1 MVSALL
7 ARLVAVELCWRAT
20 SSGFTCGNGCVI
32 SSYAVN
38 DATCDCTGCE
48 DENVWTC
55 ASCAGGCP
63 SSCGSFTYCIS
74 YAPSP
79 SPRRAQS
86 PSPSPSYS
94 RNTSSSFGLIVGI
107 VAIFM
112 GLVCLVSGMAVC
124 IKMSEDSGTN
134 SAKSGLQAVVIGG
147 PAKVRNFGSL
157 QLVPLSEEAFSIVP
171 GYWARSVGN
180 LKNADSAE
188 CCYHSVPRD
197 RLSFDELFYVSFEN
211 IQYFQ
216 ALMDR
221 TYRPIATQDRAC
233 PTKAHVKTPGGCPC
247 VRPGGVP
254 GLPTGFQVKRVIRV
268 EDSEMFNRYIT
279 RREQI
284 KMRGS
289 CAPPD
294 PAFFTSEAMT
304 DGSMDSVLGELSTDL
319 NEVYLWHGTQV
330 RAGLRIAQDDF
341 KMTFAGSGAGTMYG
355 KGFYFCES
363 CTKADEYAE
372 DEPGG
377 YYKGMRALLLCRIC
391 VGKFHY
397 TLDREPTAIDHFH
410 SGITD
415 STIGDR
421 AKSVNTYREVAI
433 YDADQVYPE
442 YLVIYQRLFQGET
455 IQPLQKEL
463 PFLLENPLYWT
474 NEIKDLIQRLADG
487 SCSGELHQVNQV
499 HRVED
504 SGLWCRYLRW
514 KRRVSAGGE
523 ACVPPNELDGNP
535 ESGHVL
541 TDKILADFHGD
552 EAISVENM
560 TPGLNEMLLWHGTSA
575 EAAKAIATDGFL
587 ITSSF
592 SHGRR
597 FGHGVYLAEDLSKSL
612 SYCKESDGIYYVLL
626 CRATCGHIHY
636 TEKKHALEAHVH
648 AKSMGK
654 TCVLANPD
662 KKGPREYILFSADQV
677 YPEYIVEFV
686 PKGKAKF
693 TDIFVPEMEDDR

>member
-1 MVSALL
+1 
-7 ARLVAVELCWRAT
+7 
-20 SSGFTCGNGCVI
+20 
-32 SSYAVN
+32 
-38 DATCDCTGCE
+38 
-48 DENVWTC
+48 
-55 ASCAGGCP
+55 
-63 SSCGSFTYCIS
+63 
-74 YAPSP
+74 
-79 SPRRAQS
+79 
-86 PSPSPSYS
+86 
-94 RNTSSSFGLIVGI
+94 
-107 VAIFM
+107 M

-294 PAFFTSEAMT
+294 PAFFTSEVGGVFENQGTLCNIDPQIVGSPLSSEVTIFPETPPEAMT

-363 CTKADEYAE
+363 C
-372 DEPGG
+372 
-377 YYKGMRALLLCRIC
+377 
-391 VGKFHY
+391 Y
-397 TLDREPTAIDHFH
+397 TPLGHFFY
-410 SGITD
+410 SC
-415 STIGDR
+415 
-421 AKSVNTYREVAI
+421 
-433 YDADQVYPE
+433 
-442 YLVIYQRLFQGET
+442 
-455 IQPLQKEL
+455 
-463 PFLLENPLYWT
+463 LY
-474 NEIKDLIQRLADG
+474 
-487 SCSGELHQVNQV
+487 
-499 HRVED
+499 
-504 SGLWCRYLRW
+504 
-514 KRRVSAGGE
+514 
-523 ACVPPNELDGNP
+523 
-535 ESGHVL
+535 
-541 TDKILADFHGD
+541 
-552 EAISVENM
+552 
-560 TPGLNEMLLWHGTSA
+560 
-575 EAAKAIATDGFL
+575 
-587 ITSSF
+587 
-592 SHGRR
+592 
-597 FGHGVYLAEDLSKSL
+597 
-612 SYCKESDGIYYVLL
+612 
-626 CRATCGHIHY
+626 
-636 TEKKHALEAHVH
+636 
-648 AKSMGK
+648 
-654 TCVLANPD
+654 
-662 KKGPREYILFSADQV
+662 
-677 YPEYIVEFV
+677 
-686 PKGKAKF
+686 
-693 TDIFVPEMEDDR
+693 